1 MPEISVITGAYNV
14 GRCFSFS
21 SSIESILNQTFRDIE
36 FIICDDGSDDNTWEL
51 LCHYAARDSRIRL
64 LRNERNIGLAAS
76 LNKCLEIA
84 EGAFIAR
91 HDCDD
96 ISANNRLEL
105 QLSYLK
111 EHPEISVLGC
121 QSYLFDENGVWGKD
135 SLPLD
140 ICPQNFLFNSPY
152 RHGSVVFRREAL
164 LAAGG
169 YRVSK
174 ETYRTEDYDLFM
186 TLQTMCKGANLPD
199 YLYYFCENS
208 ATKKRRKY
216 RYRIDEVKI
225 RLRGF
230 RKLGLL
236 PAGLPY
242 VVKPLVVGL
251 ISEALL
257 DIIKDRYY
265 KRKT

>member
-1 MPEISVITGAYNV
+1 MPEISVITGAYNI
-14 GRCFSFS
+14 GGCFSFNR
-21 SSIESILNQTFRDIE
+21 SIESILNQTFGDIE
-36 FIICDDGSDDNTWEL
+36 FIICDDGSSDNTWEL
-51 LCHYAARDSRIRL
+51 LCDFAARDSRIKL
-64 LRNERNIGLAAS
+64 LRNESNLGLAAS
-76 LNKCLEIA
+76 LNRCLEIA

-96 ISANNRLEL
+96 ISAENRLEL
-105 QLSYLK
+105 QISYLK

-121 QSYLFDENGVWGKD
+121 QSYLFDEGGIWGRND
-135 SLPLD
+135 FPLN
-140 ICPQNFLFNSPY
+140 ICPRDFLFNSPY
-152 RHGSVVFRREAL
+152 QHGSVVFRREAL
-164 LAAGG
+164 MAAGG
-169 YRVSK
+169 YRVSG

-186 TLQTMCKGANLPD
+186 TLQTMCRGANLPD

-208 ATKKRRKY
+208 AAKKRRKY
-216 RYRIDEVKI
+216 KYRLDEAKV

-251 ISEALL
+251 IPQTLL
-257 DIIKDRYY
+257 DRMKDSYY
-265 KRKT
+265 KRKI